1 MDMGVGF
8 SEILLILVLI
18 LIFFGPKELPRF
30 IREGARLIG
39 KLRGYTDRVKR
50 ELNDIT
56 TSITPA
62 PVSSENV
69 TDEKKKELR
78 RKYSAAR
85 KALTPEERAEK
96 SKAIIDFLKN
106 NSAFKKANAVLV
118 YVEMGSEVATRPL
131 VEEMLNSG
139 KRVVVPYLK
148 VDQRTLGICAIAD
161 ISSDI
166 IIGAMKTPE
175 PRLEIR
181 DNFYRSDLQLIVCPG
196 VAFDK
201 FGGRLGRGK
210 AYYDNFL
217 RELKGK
223 VPIFGIG
230 FECQFM
236 DDQLPFSYSD
246 IAMDQIITER
256 GTKLPYG
263 DDAGEET
270 VALDEG
276 PTSPVSN

>member
-30 IREGARLIG
+30 IREGARVLG
-39 KLRGYTDRVKR
+39 KLRSYSDKVKQ

-56 TSITPA
+56 ATVTPSA
-62 PVSSENV
+62 PPSVNAA
-69 TDEKKKELR
+69 DLKKKELR
-78 RKYSAAR
+78 KRYLAAR
-85 KALTPEERAEK
+85 KSLSPEERAEK
-96 SKAIIDFLKN
+96 SQCIHVFLKKTE
-106 NSAFKKANAVLV
+106 SYKNAGAVMV
-118 YVEMGSEVATRPL
+118 YVDMEGEVIMRPL
-131 VEEMLNSG
+131 IDELLRAG
-139 KRVVVPYLK
+139 KRVVLPYLK
-148 VDQRTLGICAIAD
+148 VDQRTLGIGAIAE
-161 ISSDI
+161 STGDI
-166 IIGAMKTPE
+166 IVNDSKTPE

-181 DNFYRSDLQLIVCPG
+181 DNFFRSDLQLIICPG

-223 VPIFGIG
+223 APIFGLG

-236 DDQLPFSYSD
+236 GEQLPFSYSD
-246 IAMDQIITER
+246 VPMDQIITER
-256 GTKLPYG
+256 GCKLAYG
-263 DDAGEET
+263 DEAGQET
-270 VALDEG
+270 VVLDG
-276 PTSPVSN
+276 